1 MNSKIDKQGRIY
13 IQKIDKGVFPEHG
26 VILVDNI
33 KASVNTTSNGRSF
46 ICGLKGYVEVGT
58 PINITHKTDNEY
70 SLEVV
75 GNPNNGKQTDEKR
88 GIQTVSF
95 EIDTYRAPS
104 KTEDLAVRIFEEYIG
119 GFPDRFKAIKTVGDI
134 RRYKDGYEGV
144 YADYVVFDTEKNEKV
159 FFEIKGTSKTDHY
172 WGGVTLKELES
183 AVRKGDNYRFAI
195 ICTDSRRDDPFIYPQ
210 RNNPKDP
217 YAVFMT
223 LKDLLRFTTR
233 ASMGIQFTIK
243 YSSNNSRLETTLQG
257 KKAYSENDLMQLLE
271 IYAKLKDAKLAR

>member
-1 MNSKIDKQGRIY
+1 MTKRNMILLDIDY
-13 IQKIDKGVFPEHG
+13 ITKDDKP
-26 VILVDNI
+26 VIRLFGKV
-33 KASVNTTSNGRSF
+33 KGKSNDIIALDDSF
-46 ICGLKGYVEVGT
+46 VPYLYIM
-58 PINITHKTDNEY
+58 
-70 SLEVV
+70 
-75 GNPNNGKQTDEKR
+75 PN
-88 GIQTVSF
+88 
-95 EIDTYRAPS
+95 
-104 KTEDLAVRIFEEYIG
+104 
-119 GFPDRFKAIKTVGDI
+119 GDI
-134 RRYKDGYEGV
+134 D
-144 YADYVVFDTEKNEKV
+144 DCIND
-159 FFEIKGTSKTDHY
+159 
-172 WGGVTLKELES
+172 LKELES

-243 YSSNNSRLETTLQG
+243 YSSKNSRLETTLQG